1 MLCWCCVRRTA
12 NESPYHT
19 PSHLFR
25 QNDPFFMAKFNNP
38 WLIQQPLIC
47 RPSEL
52 LWSSSHSSPANLS
65 LSPRPMVASPSIPRR
80 AIRGTLNCCRRDWGQ
95 QRLMYYS
102 KVNLLKCESS
112 NFPVMYS
119 NFSVITRM
127 MMPLVLPRP
136 VNIFKVSAS
145 WWILINVRQF
155 FTRPKARLQRSNTHQ
170 TCQIDCEHSDRDLL
184 FSICW
189 VCDETCKPLDQW
201 SPQGQVTRLV
211 HRLTGCLVACLDLPQ
226 C

>member
-80 AIRGTLNCCRRDWGQ
+80 AVRGTLNCCRRDWGQ

-112 NFPVMYS
+112 NFQWCIPIS
-119 NFSVITRM
+119 PSS
-127 MMPLVLPRP
+127 LG
-136 VNIFKVSAS
+136 
-145 WWILINVRQF
+145 WWCLWFCPDPWTYLR
-155 FTRPKARLQRSNTHQ
+155 
-170 TCQIDCEHSDRDLL
+170 CQLL
-184 FSICW
+184 GEFW
-189 VCDETCKPLDQW
+189 
-201 SPQGQVTRLV
+201 
-211 HRLTGCLVACLDLPQ
+211 
-226 C
+226 